1 VCVRVRVWVWYFY
14 HLLVVCLPLIAAG
27 VKSVTSIY
35 NYYKRHGYNTVVMGA
50 SFRTLGEITELV
62 RARMHACL
70 CVCVCVCQ
78 SVSELAAGP
87 SSHCRAQAGCDLLT
101 IGPALLEE
109 LAKSS
114 VDVPKKLDAATAAAL
129 DIPKVHGLP
138 AFVVAAWFV
147 RQARETLCM
156 YVCVCVYVCVY
167 VCAFVSVC
175 VPGA

>member
-1 VCVRVRVWVWYFY
+1 MCVRVRVWVCVYVCGCVAWVWYFS
-14 HLLVVCLPLIAAG
+14 HLFVVCLPLIAAG

-62 RARMHACL
+62 RACMHACL
-70 CVCVCVCQ
+70 GVCVCVCVCVCQ

-87 SSHCRAQAGCDLLT
+87 SSQCRAQAGCDLLT

-129 DIPKVHGLP
+129 DIPKVH
-138 AFVVAAWFV
+138 
-147 RQARETLCM
+147 
-156 YVCVCVYVCVY
+156 
-167 VCAFVSVC
+167 
-175 VPGA
+175 